1 MRDGRDMK
9 MRTSVTHPLRI
20 DEIRIE
26 NLAGVIGLTFCP
38 GKTQK
43 NGWTGAWQR
52 SLDLDLAA
60 IKTWGA
66 DAVVTL
72 MESKELDLYD
82 VRDLPGKVQ
91 GLGMTWIHL
100 PIQDEQAPTKQF
112 DLAWRTE
119 GKALVEHL
127 ISGQRILL
135 HCKGGLGR
143 TGTVAAKLLIEFGY
157 SADEAVNIVRNAR
170 EDTIDTGQQESYVR
184 KQRSS
189 AWRDLADRHGY
200 RAKPD
205 GQKSLA

>member
-1 MRDGRDMK
+1 

-26 NLAGVIGLTFCP
+26 DLAGVIGLTFCP

-82 VRDLPGKVQ
+82 VRDLPTKVQ
-91 GLGMTWIHL
+91 ALDMTWIHL
-100 PIQDEQAPTKQF
+100 PIQDEMAPTKQF
-112 DLAWRTE
+112 DLAWQTE
-119 GKALVEHL
+119 GKDLVERL
-127 ISGQRILL
+127 IAGHRILL

-143 TGTVAAKLLIEFGY
+143 TGTVAAKLLIELGY
-157 SADEAVNIVRNAR
+157 SADQAIAKVRNTR
-170 EDTIDTGQQESYVR
+170 SDTIDLGQQEDYVR
-184 KQRSS
+184 KQRYS
-189 AWRDLADRHGY
+189 AWLKLAGC
-200 RAKPD
+200 
-205 GQKSLA
+205 

>member
-100 PIQDEQAPTKQF
+100 PVQDEQAPTKQF

-119 GKALVEHL
+119 GKALVERL

-143 TGTVAAKLLIEFGY
+143 TGTVAAKLLIEVGY

>member
-60 IKTWGA
+60 IKAWGA

-91 GLGMTWIHL
+91 GLGMIWNHL
-100 PIQDEQAPTKQF
+100 PNQDEHAPTKQF
-112 DLAWRTE
+112 DLDWQTE
-119 GKALVEHL
+119 GKDLVERL
-127 ISGQRILL
+127 MDGQRILL

-143 TGTVAAKLLIEFGY
+143 TGTVAARLLIEFGY
-157 SADEAVNIVRNAR
+157 GPDEAIKTVRNVR
-170 EDTIDTGQQESYVR
+170 RDSIDPGQQEDYVR
-184 KQRSS
+184 KQRYS
-189 AWRDLADRHGY
+189 AWLKLAGC
-200 RAKPD
+200 
-205 GQKSLA
+205 

>member
-1 MRDGRDMK
+1 MNT
-9 MRTSVTHPLRI
+9 RTSNSHPLRI
-20 DEIRIE
+20 
-26 NLAGVIGLTFCP
+26 NSLNVPGCTGTIGLTFCP

-91 GLGMTWIHL
+91 DLGMTWIHL
-100 PIQDEQAPTKQF
+100 PIQDEHAPTKQF
-112 DLAWRTE
+112 DLAWHTE
-119 GKALVEHL
+119 GKALVDRL

-157 SADEAVNIVRNAR
+157 SADEAIAIARNAR
-170 EDTIDTGQQESYVR
+170 SDTIDSGQQENYVR
-184 KQRSS
+184 RQLPSG
-189 AWRDLADRHGY
+189 WPDLADRH
-200 RAKPD
+200 R
-205 GQKSLA
+205 

>member
-1 MRDGRDMK
+1 MEI
-9 MRTSVTHPLRI
+9 RTSITHPLRI
-20 DEIRIE
+20 DELRIK

-60 IKTWGA
+60 IKAWSA

-72 MESKELDLYD
+72 MESKELDIYD
-82 VRDLPGKVQ
+82 VRDLPGKVR

-112 DLAWRTE
+112 DLAWHTE
-119 GKALVEHL
+119 GKALVERL
-127 ISGQRILL
+127 ISGQRVLL

-143 TGTVAAKLLIEFGY
+143 TGTVAAKLLIELGI
-157 SADEAVNIVRNAR
+157 SADDAIAMVRNAR
-170 EDTIDTGQQESYVR
+170 SDTIDLGQQENYVR
-184 KQRSS
+184 KQICSQ
-189 AWRDLADRHGY
+189 WQDLADHHRL
-200 RAKPD
+200 RVSRD
-205 GQKSLA
+205 DDETLA

>member
-1 MRDGRDMK
+1 MK

-26 NLAGVIGLTFCP
+26 DLAGVIGLTFCP

-43 NGWTGAWQR
+43 DGWTGAWQR

-60 IKTWGA
+60 IKKWGS

-82 VRDLPGKVQ
+82 VRNLPNKVQ
-91 GLGMTWIHL
+91 GLGMVWIHL
-100 PIQDEQAPTKQF
+100 PIQDETAPTKQF

-119 GKALVEHL
+119 GKALVERL

-143 TGTVAAKLLIEFGY
+143 TGTVAAKLLTELGF
-157 SADEAVNIVRNAR
+157 SADDAIAIVRNAR
-170 EDTIDTGQQESYVR
+170 SDTIDVGQQENYVR
-184 KQRSS
+184 KQISS
-189 AWRDLADRHGY
+189 TWLKLDY
-200 RAKPD
+200 RK
-205 GQKSLA
+205 

>member
-1 MRDGRDMK
+1 ME

-20 DEIRIE
+20 DELRIDKFR
-26 NLAGVIGLTFCP
+26 GVIGLTFCP

-72 MESKELDLYD
+72 MEAKELDLYD
-82 VRDLPGKVQ
+82 VHELPEKVQ
-91 GLGMTWIHL
+91 DLGMTWIHL

-112 DLAWRTE
+112 DLAWHTE
-119 GKALVEHL
+119 GKALVDRL

-157 SADEAVNIVRNAR
+157 SADEAIAIARNAR
-170 EDTIDTGQQESYVR
+170 SDTIDSGQQENYVR
-184 KQRSS
+184 RQLPSG
-189 AWRDLADRHGY
+189 WPDLADRH
-200 RAKPD
+200 R
-205 GQKSLA
+205 

>member
-1 MRDGRDMK
+1 ME

-20 DEIRIE
+20 DELRIDKFR
-26 NLAGVIGLTFCP
+26 GVIGLTFCP

-72 MESKELDLYD
+72 MESTELDLYG
-82 VRDLPGKVQ
+82 VCDLPGKVQ
-91 GLGMTWIHL
+91 DLGMNWIHL
-100 PIQDEQAPTKQF
+100 PIQDEHAPTKQF
-112 DLAWRTE
+112 DLAWQME
-119 GKALVEHL
+119 GKALVERL
-127 ISGQRILL
+127 ISEQRILL

-143 TGTVAAKLLIEFGY
+143 TGTVAAKLLIEFGC
-157 SADEAVNIVRNAR
+157 SADEAIAMVRNAR
-170 EDTIDTGQQESYVR
+170 SDSIDFGQQENYVR

-189 AWRDLADRHGY
+189 VWPDLGDRYSY
-200 RAKPD
+200 RAKPVEH
-205 GQKSLA
+205 GSRV

>member
-60 IKTWGA
+60 IKAWGA

-91 GLGMTWIHL
+91 DLGMTWIHL

-112 DLAWRTE
+112 DLAWHTE
-119 GKALVEHL
+119 GKSLVERL

-157 SADEAVNIVRNAR
+157 SADEAIAIVRNAR
-170 EDTIDTGQQESYVR
+170 SDTIDSGQQENYVR
-184 KQRSS
+184 RQLPSG
-189 AWRDLADRHGY
+189 WPDLADRQ
-200 RAKPD
+200 R
-205 GQKSLA
+205 